1 MKINCKLCQHSFN
14 NDISVEPY
22 LIYNNNYICFNCY
35 IGLSKSIYKMS
46 GFGDGGLI
54 HLIYKDCLSSN
65 HNKKKRS
72 RIKNYKDILKILL
85 NKHKFKCVVCDSKEN
100 LTIDHIQPVSK
111 GGSDTISNL
120 QILCKSCNS
129 RKGNRHEN

>member
-1 MKINCKLCQHSFN
+1 
-14 NDISVEPY
+14 
-22 LIYNNNYICFNCY
+22 
-35 IGLSKSIYKMS
+35 MS

-54 HLIYKDCLSSN
+54 HLIYRDCLSSN